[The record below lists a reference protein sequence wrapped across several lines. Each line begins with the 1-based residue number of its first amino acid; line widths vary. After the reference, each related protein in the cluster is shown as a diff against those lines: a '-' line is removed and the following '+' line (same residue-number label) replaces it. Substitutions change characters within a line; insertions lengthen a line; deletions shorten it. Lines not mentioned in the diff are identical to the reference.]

1 MRFEVDI
8 TNTAAAI
15 TWAVVTFLILGM
27 KYSSRKRQ

>member
-15 TWAVVTFLILGM
+15 TWAIVVFLVLGM
-27 KYSSRKRQ
+27 KYSRKR